1 MIKKLIKLL
10 RRSVKLI
17 ASRIERKARYD
28 MDYLQNIG
36 MKAKAAAVEMN
47 RLSQEQKNIA
57 LMACAQALIE
67 NAKDILL
74 ANELDVNLAIENQ
87 MKDSL
92 VDRLRLTTNRIHS
105 MAEGLRSVLALKDPI
120 GELISMENR
129 PNGLQI
135 MSKRVPIGVIGII
148 YESRPNV
155 TADAFG
161 LCFKTSNAVILR
173 GGSDAIHSN
182 IAIVKALKAG
192 LADAKVTEDA
202 IQLLED
208 TSRETAS
215 KLMKL
220 NAYIDL
226 LIPRGGEGLIQ
237 TVVQN
242 STIPVIETGTGNCHV
257 YVDETADFNMALDII
272 DNAKTQRLGVCN
284 ALESLV
290 IHSKVLEEFLPDL
303 YKRLTSK
310 QVIIRAD
317 ERARNVCPQM
327 EVAMEEDFYKEYLD
341 LVISVKVVDNIEEAI
356 THINKYSTGHSES
369 IITSNYAN
377 ALKFTNEIDSAAVYV
392 NASTRF
398 TDGGEFGFGAEIGI
412 STQKLH
418 ARGPMGLLALT
429 TNKYVIFGN
438 GQVRP

>member
-1 MIKKLIKLL
+1 MKKGGELTM
-10 RRSVKLI
+10 
-17 ASRIERKARYD
+17 E
-28 MDYLQNIG
+28 YLQNIG
-36 MKAKAAAVEMN
+36 TKAKAAAVEMN
-47 RLSQEQKNIA
+47 RLSQIQKNEA
-57 LMACAQALIE
+57 LIACAEALIE
-67 NAKDILL
+67 NAKEIIL
-74 ANELDVNLAIENQ
+74 ANELDVDHAIANQ

-92 VDRLRLTTNRIHS
+92 VDRLRLTTDRIHS
-105 MAEGLRSVLALKDPI
+105 MAEGLRSVVALKDPI

-135 MSKRVPIGVIGII
+135 MNKRVPIGVIGII

-161 LCFKTSNAVILR
+161 LCFKTSNAVVLR

-182 IAIVKALKAG
+182 IAVVKALKAG
-192 LADAKVTEDA
+192 LAKAKVTEDA

-208 TSRETAS
+208 TSRETAT
-215 KLMKL
+215 KFMKL
-220 NAYIDL
+220 NEYIDL

-237 TVVQN
+237 TVIQN

-257 YVDETADFNMALDII
+257 FVDETADFNMAIDII

-290 IHSKVLEEFLPDL
+290 LHSKVLEEFLPRL
-303 YKRLTSK
+303 YERLTSK
-310 QVIIRAD
+310 QVVLRAD
-317 ERARNVCPQM
+317 ERARQVCPQA
-327 EVAMEEDFYKEYLD
+327 EVASEEDYYKEYLD
-341 LVISVKVVDNIEEAI
+341 RLISVKVVDNLEEAI
-356 THINKYSTGHSES
+356 AHINKYSTGHSES
-369 IITSNYAN
+369 IITSDYAN

-438 GQVRP
+438 GQIRP